1 MDFISVTYLLFLLI
15 LLLIYYRIP
24 QNRQWI
30 SLLVFS
36 ILFYSLFSLKIW
48 FFFLITAVTTYAFGR
63 WFCKKRVMLFI
74 TIAGNVLILFA
85 LKLFTSGLYIF
96 ADERFARLSVLVP
109 VGISFYTLQTIAYMV
124 DVYREKVLPEQNFFR
139 YLLFMLFFPQI
150 LQGPIPRYGDLKDE
164 LFSGHRFCEETFLSG
179 FYLLLWGYF
188 QKMVIADRC
197 NLVVNQIFDQYTS
210 YEGFYLILGGV
221 LYSIQLY
228 TDFAGCVNI
237 ALGSARMF
245 GIHLKPNFDHPYF
258 AVSIRDFWRRWH
270 ISLSSFLRDY
280 IYIPLGG
287 NRKGKL
293 FKYINIII
301 TFFVSGIWHGMGL
314 HYIVWGLLHGL
325 YQVAGEILIPVRQFL
340 MRLFKM
346 EKNSFSHRLL
356 SRIFTFFLVMIAWV
370 FFRAESVSKAVY
382 IVVHMFTRWNPW
394 IFVSGELYTLGLK
407 EEEWLL
413 LAVSF
418 VLMAVVAT
426 LHEKSISITKAFLK
440 QPLFFR
446 WIVLLGLIFMI
457 LITGIYGP
465 VYDSAQ
471 FIYGGF

>member
-63 WFCKKRVMLFI
+63 WFCKKRAMLFI

-179 FYLLLWGYF
+179 FYLLLWG
-188 QKMVIADRC
+188 
-197 NLVVNQIFDQYTS
+197 
-210 YEGFYLILGGV
+210 
-221 LYSIQLY
+221 
-228 TDFAGCVNI
+228 
-237 ALGSARMF
+237 
-245 GIHLKPNFDHPYF
+245 
-258 AVSIRDFWRRWH
+258 W
-270 ISLSSFLRDY
+270 
-280 IYIPLGG
+280 
-287 NRKGKL
+287 
-293 FKYINIII
+293 
-301 TFFVSGIWHGMGL
+301 
-314 HYIVWGLLHGL
+314 
-325 YQVAGEILIPVRQFL
+325 
-340 MRLFKM
+340 
-346 EKNSFSHRLL
+346 
-356 SRIFTFFLVMIAWV
+356 
-370 FFRAESVSKAVY
+370 
-382 IVVHMFTRWNPW
+382 
-394 IFVSGELYTLGLK
+394 
-407 EEEWLL
+407 
-413 LAVSF
+413 
-418 VLMAVVAT
+418 
-426 LHEKSISITKAFLK
+426 
-440 QPLFFR
+440 
-446 WIVLLGLIFMI
+446 
-457 LITGIYGP
+457 
-465 VYDSAQ
+465 
-471 FIYGGF
+471 

>member
-1 MDFISVTYLLFLLI
+1 
-15 LLLIYYRIP
+15 
-24 QNRQWI
+24 
-30 SLLVFS
+30 
-36 ILFYSLFSLKIW
+36 
-48 FFFLITAVTTYAFGR
+48 
-63 WFCKKRVMLFI
+63 
-74 TIAGNVLILFA
+74 
-85 LKLFTSGLYIF
+85 
-96 ADERFARLSVLVP
+96 
-109 VGISFYTLQTIAYMV
+109 
-124 DVYREKVLPEQNFFR
+124 
-139 YLLFMLFFPQI
+139 
-150 LQGPIPRYGDLKDE
+150 
-164 LFSGHRFCEETFLSG
+164 
-179 FYLLLWGYF
+179 
-188 QKMVIADRC
+188 
-197 NLVVNQIFDQYTS
+197 
-210 YEGFYLILGGV
+210 
-221 LYSIQLY
+221 
-228 TDFAGCVNI
+228 
-237 ALGSARMF
+237 
-245 GIHLKPNFDHPYF
+245 
-258 AVSIRDFWRRWH
+258 
-270 ISLSSFLRDY
+270 
-280 IYIPLGG
+280 
-287 NRKGKL
+287 
-293 FKYINIII
+293 
-301 TFFVSGIWHGMGL
+301 MGL

-382 IVVHMFTRWNPW
+382 IVVHMFTKWNPW

-413 LAVSF
+413 LVVSF